1 MPGRELLEANRDRCP
16 QLNHIPIPVSEA
28 NLIWGT
34 SRHSSCSAAVLRL
47 SSRSLRG
54 LVIGS
59 WHHRIVVAQRREE
72 LIPLAVPIAVRNAV
86 GGSGPY
92 TLRQIEDLFNS
103 HEFTAGLEEGGGVSG
118 PSAPTPPLGVEADA
132 VGNA

>member
-1 MPGRELLEANRDRCP
+1 MRNPLLSSPSEPSCCSSGARRMPGRELLEANRDRCP
-16 QLNHIPIPVSEA
+16 QINHIPVPVSEA
-28 NLIWGT
+28 NLMWGT
-34 SRHSSCSAAVLRL
+34 SRRSSYSAAVLRL

-72 LIPLAVPIAVRNAV
+72 LIPLAVRIAA

-103 HEFTAGLEEGGGVSG
+103 HEFTAGLGEGGGR
-118 PSAPTPPLGVEADA
+118 
-132 VGNA
+132 

>member
-1 MPGRELLEANRDRCP
+1 M
-16 QLNHIPIPVSEA
+16 
-28 NLIWGT
+28 WGT
-34 SRHSSCSAAVLRL
+34 SRRSSYSAAVLRL

-72 LIPLAVPIAVRNAV
+72 LIPLAVRIAVRNAV

-92 TLRQIEDLFNS
+92 TLHQIEDLFNS
-103 HEFTAGLEEGGGVSG
+103 HEFTAGLGEGGGGSRG
-118 PSAPTPPLGVEADA
+118 RARAPTPPLGVEADA
-132 VGNA
+132 AGNA